1 MLKWTYFVI
10 VIGIACI
17 FFLLTRT
24 PHQEAQPSQEIIV
37 LHQTDVNVIEQKEE
51 PEVTPIRLR
60 YVQPEDPLLYV
71 DDGMYYKNPLTIEGN
86 RLWVEQRPKTNDL
99 EWGLPLYT
107 DRWSG
112 GVYNGSYKTYSA

>member
-1 MLKWTYFVI
+1 MLKWTHFAI
-10 VIGIACI
+10 VIGVLCV
-17 FFLLTRT
+17 FFLLTRR
-24 PHQEAQPSQEIIV
+24 QEQPSQDILV
-37 LHQTDVNVIEQKEE
+37 LNQTDVHVVQKEE
-51 PEVTPIRLR
+51 AKADPIRLR

-99 EWGLPLYT
+99 EWGMPLYT

-112 GVYNGSYKTYSA
+112 GVYNGSYKTYSS

>member
-1 MLKWTYFVI
+1 MLRLTHFVV
-10 VIGIACI
+10 VIGILCI
-17 FFLLTRT
+17 LFLVTRPIT
-24 PHQEAQPSQEIIV
+24 
-37 LHQTDVNVIEQKEE
+37 K
-51 PEVTPIRLR
+51 TPIHIIKEREPVLVEKR
-60 YVQPEDPLLYV
+60 IPIPVKVPVHVKYQQEHDPLLYV

-112 GVYNGSYKTYSA
+112 GVYNGSYKTYSS

>member
-1 MLKWTYFVI
+1 MLKWTHFAI
-10 VIGIACI
+10 IIGILCV

-24 PHQEAQPSQEIIV
+24 KEKQQEILV
-37 LHQTDVNVIEQKEE
+37 LNQTQIHVLEPTNREE
-51 PEVTPIRLR
+51 VAEPTPIRLR
-60 YVQPEDPLLYV
+60 YEQQEDPLLYV

-86 RLWVEQRPKTNDL
+86 RLWIEQRPKTNDL

-112 GVYNGSYKTYSA
+112 GVYNGSYKTYSS

>member
-17 FFLLTRT
+17 FFLLTR
-24 PHQEAQPSQEIIV
+24 SQEQHKRQSQDILV
-37 LHQTDVNVIEQKEE
+37 LNQTDVHVVQKEE
-51 PEVTPIRLR
+51 PKADPIRLR

-99 EWGLPLYT
+99 EWGMPLYT

-112 GVYNGSYKTYSA
+112 GVYNGSYKTYSS

>member
-1 MLKWTYFVI
+1 MLKLTHFI
-10 VIGIACI
+10 IIMGILCV
-17 FFLLTRT
+17 FFLLTRRREQA
-24 PHQEAQPSQEIIV
+24 HDILV
-37 LHQTDVNVIEQKEE
+37 LNQTDVHVVEQKEE
-51 PEVTPIRLR
+51 SEVTPVRLR

-99 EWGLPLYT
+99 EWGMPLYT

-112 GVYNGSYKTYSA
+112 GVYNGSYKTYSS

>member
-10 VIGIACI
+10 VIGIACV
-17 FFLLTRT
+17 FFLLTRR
-24 PHQEAQPSQEIIV
+24 QSGAQQSQDILV
-37 LHQTDVNVIEQKEE
+37 LNHTDVHVVEQTKE
-51 PEVTPIRLR
+51 PEATPIRLR
-60 YVQPEDPLLYV
+60 YVQEQDPLLYV

-99 EWGLPLYT
+99 EWGMPLYT

-112 GVYNGSYKTYSA
+112 GTYNGSYKTYSS

>member
-10 VIGIACI
+10 VTGIAFI
-17 FFLLTRT
+17 FFMLTRR
-24 PHQEAQPSQEIIV
+24 QEEPRQKQDILV
-37 LHQTDVNVIEQKEE
+37 LNQTDVHVVQKEG
-51 PEVTPIRLR
+51 PEAKADPIRLR

-112 GVYNGSYKTYSA
+112 GVYNGSYKTYSS

>member
-10 VIGIACI
+10 VIGIACV
-17 FFLLTRT
+17 FFLLTRR
-24 PHQEAQPSQEIIV
+24 QEQAHDIFV
-37 LHQTDVNVIEQKEE
+37 LNQTDVHVVEQTT
-51 PEVTPIRLR
+51 PDPIRLR
-60 YVQPEDPLLYV
+60 YEQQQDPLLYV

-99 EWGLPLYT
+99 EWGMPLYT

-112 GVYNGSYKTYSA
+112 GVYNGSYKTYSS

>member
-1 MLKWTYFVI
+1 MLRWTHFAI
-10 VIGIACI
+10 VIGVLCV
-17 FFLLTRT
+17 FFLLTRSK
-24 PHQEAQPSQEIIV
+24 EQEILV
-37 LHQTDVNVIEQKEE
+37 LSQTEVHVLEPTDRKEVAE
-51 PEVTPIRLR
+51 PTPIRLR
-60 YVQPEDPLLYV
+60 YEQQQDPLLYV

-112 GVYNGSYKTYSA
+112 GVYNGSYKTYSS

>member
-1 MLKWTYFVI
+1 MPKWTYLTILGGFLCV
-10 VIGIACI
+10 
-17 FFLLTRT
+17 FFLLTRRT
-24 PHQEAQPSQEIIV
+24 NYQIVEQERPVPVAVPIHVSVPVPIPVKYEQE
-37 LHQTDVNVIEQKEE
+37 
-51 PEVTPIRLR
+51 R
-60 YVQPEDPLLYV
+60 DPLLYV

-112 GVYNGSYKTYSA
+112 GVYNGSYKTYSS

>member
-10 VIGIACI
+10 VIGIACV
-17 FFLLTRT
+17 FFLLTRRQEQ
-24 PHQEAQPSQEIIV
+24 PHDILV
-37 LHQTDVNVIEQKEE
+37 LNQTDVHVVEQKEE
-51 PEVTPIRLR
+51 PKAKAEAIRLR

-99 EWGLPLYT
+99 EWGMPLYT

-112 GVYNGSYKTYSA
+112 GVYNGSYKTYSS